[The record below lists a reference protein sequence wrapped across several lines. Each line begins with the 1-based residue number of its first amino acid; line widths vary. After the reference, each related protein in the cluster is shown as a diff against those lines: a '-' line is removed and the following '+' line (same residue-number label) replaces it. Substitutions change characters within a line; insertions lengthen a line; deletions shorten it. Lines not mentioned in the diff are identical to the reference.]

1 MDHAI
6 SLDDTNVN
14 FLMNRSACYYDLQ
27 EHEKSI
33 ADLKLALKIS
43 PNDPQIFYKLGL
55 SYYAFEKYKK
65 AIKVIYFFINQSIKK
80 N

>member
-43 PNDPQIFYKLGL
+43 PNDP
-55 SYYAFEKYKK
+55 
-65 AIKVIYFFINQSIKK
+65 
-80 N
+80 